1 MLELRS
7 GVKIVRENANFL
19 TSNRQNIA
27 VKDKETLLNE
37 DLKNAIKTAFSDE
50 DSSSYLGKDL
60 VKIAFEDGT
69 SGQLVSMNLST
80 LNAARLAKNFDK
92 SDFVLRDDGVLRL
105 TGEAQNFISGWF
117 EKAAYDSNLLAA
129 DSDKNGLVDSKESLK
144 SFIYRA
150 PYLQGDSPNPKNI
163 TRFTLYGGEKI
174 AYFGCERTIEGN
186 VNSMLGFDKNAD
198 NAISFSEFFGGDEWI
213 MNEATSV
220 LNSGGDAKEMINDII
235 NKLKKELMKSFE
247 NNDENSKEK
256 AISQGLNA
264 LTSAELAE
272 FASQN
277 PFEFKMLQSKEKLE
291 NLALNLGLNS
301 SENAEISG
309 ENLGLNSALNLASNS
324 GISSENLVLNS
335 SKNSVLN
342 SEISSEKLALNLV
355 LNSEN
360 LISNSA
366 LNNKI
371 SSENLSEN
379 LALNLNSSSQNSTL
393 NLNSALNS
401 ASQNS
406 ANLNDLKNSNDLS
419 DLAHDLSA
427 EFSLKIAQ
435 KSVNLLDLRA

>member
-27 VKDKETLLNE
+27 AKDKETLLNE

-50 DSSSYLGKDL
+50 DSSSYLGKNL

-92 SDFVLRDDGVLRL
+92 SDFVLRNDGVLRL

-150 PYLQGDSPNPKNI
+150 PYLQGDSPKPKNI

-174 AYFGCERTIEGN
+174 AYYFGCERTIEGN

-235 NKLKKELMKSFE
+235 NKLKKELMKSLKSE
-247 NNDENSKEK
+247 DENSKEK

-272 FASQN
+272 FAAQN

-291 NLALNLGLNS
+291 NLALNLGLNLAS
-301 SENAEISG
+301 NSEILR
-309 ENLGLNSALNLASNS
+309 ENLVLNLASNS
-324 GISSENLVLNS
+324 ENLVLKLVS
-335 SKNSVLN
+335 S
-342 SEISSEKLALNLV
+342 
-355 LNSEN
+355 SEN

-366 LNNKI
+366 LNSKI

-379 LALNLNSSSQNSTL
+379 SALNLNSSSQNLAL
-393 NLNSALNS
+393 NLNSVLNLT
-401 ASQNS
+401 SQNS

-419 DLAHDLSA
+419 DLARDLSA

>member
-27 VKDKETLLNE
+27 TKDKETLLNE

-92 SDFVLRDDGVLRL
+92 SDFVLRNDGVLRL

-235 NKLKKELMKSFE
+235 NKLKKELMKSLK
-247 NNDENSKEK
+247 NDDENSKEK

-291 NLALNLGLNS
+291 NLALNLGLNLAS
-301 SENAEISG
+301 NGEISG
-309 ENLGLNSALNLASNS
+309 ENLGLNLASNS
-324 GISSENLVLNS
+324 RISSENLVLNS

-342 SEISSEKLALNLV
+342 SEISSENLALNLV

-360 LISNSA
+360 L
-366 LNNKI
+366 
-371 SSENLSEN
+371 SENS
-379 LALNLNSSSQNSTL
+379 ALNLNSSSQNSTL
-393 NLNSALNS
+393 NLNSVLNS
-401 ASQNS
+401 TSQNS

>member
-27 VKDKETLLNE
+27 TKDKETLLNE

-50 DSSSYLGKDL
+50 DSSSYLGKNL

-92 SDFVLRDDGVLRL
+92 SDFVLRNDGVLRL

-235 NKLKKELMKSFE
+235 NKLKKELMKSLKNE
-247 NNDENSKEK
+247 DENSKEK

-277 PFEFKMLQSKEKLE
+277 PFEFKILQSKEKLE
-291 NLALNLGLNS
+291 NLALNLGLNLAS
-301 SENAEISG
+301 NSEISS

-324 GISSENLVLNS
+324 RISSENLVLNS
-335 SKNSVLN
+335 ALN
-342 SEISSEKLALNLV
+342 SENLALKLV
-355 LNSEN
+355 SSSEN

-366 LNNKI
+366 LNSKI
-371 SSENLSEN
+371 SSENSSEN
-379 LALNLNSSSQNSTL
+379 SALNLNSSSQNSTL

-419 DLAHDLSA
+419 DLARDLSA

>member
-27 VKDKETLLNE
+27 TKDKETLLNE

-92 SDFVLRDDGVLRL
+92 SDFVLRNDGVLRL

-150 PYLQGDSPNPKNI
+150 PYLQGDSPKPKNI

-235 NKLKKELMKSFE
+235 NKLKKELMKSLK
-247 NNDENSKEK
+247 NDDENSKEK

-291 NLALNLGLNS
+291 NLALNLGLNLAS
-301 SENAEISG
+301 NGEISG
-309 ENLGLNSALNLASNS
+309 ENLGLNLASNS
-324 GISSENLVLNS
+324 RISSENLVLNS

-342 SEISSEKLALNLV
+342 SEISSENLALNLV

-360 LISNSA
+360 L
-366 LNNKI
+366 
-371 SSENLSEN
+371 SENS
-379 LALNLNSSSQNSTL
+379 ALNLNSSSQNSTL
-393 NLNSALNS
+393 NLNSVLNS
-401 ASQNS
+401 TSQNS